1 MILSDVNILLYAF
14 RGDSEDHTRY
24 KKWLEDVINGPE
36 AYGMSTQVLSA
47 VVRLATHPRVYVRPS
62 SLQDALAFCNAL
74 LQQEH
79 CQIVQ
84 PGPRHWEIFQ
94 HLCASAQVKGNLVQ
108 DAWLAALAMES
119 GCEWISNDRDYARF
133 KGLRWRGPF

>member
-14 RGDSEDHTRY
+14 RTDSEDHTRY
-24 KKWLEDVINGPE
+24 KKWLEDLINGPE

-47 VVRLATHPRVYVRPS
+47 VVRIATHPRIYVRPS
-62 SLQDALAFCNAL
+62 SLQDALAFCDAL
-74 LQQEH
+74 LQPNH

-94 HLCASAQVKGNLVQ
+94 RLCTSAQAKGNLVQ
-108 DAWLAALAMES
+108 DAWLAALAIES
-119 GCEWISNDRDYARF
+119 GCEWITNDRDYARF